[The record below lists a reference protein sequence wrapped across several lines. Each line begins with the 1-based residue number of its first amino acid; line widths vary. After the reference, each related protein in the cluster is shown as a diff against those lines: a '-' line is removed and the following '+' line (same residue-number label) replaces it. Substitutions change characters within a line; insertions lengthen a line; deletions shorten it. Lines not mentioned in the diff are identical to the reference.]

1 MGLNQKEIHMEQK
14 SKYEIEIENFRK
26 IFDDKKNMCIAIYG
40 IGRRTA
46 TLLPGITDYNI
57 TGLLDRDKN
66 NVGKELC
73 DIKVIPIDNIEEK
86 ADLIIIN
93 SDPSNYEIIFK
104 RISGKVTIP
113 VYYADG
119 RLACLSDK
127 DKSYEQNE
135 YWKSSYEELKDKID
149 QADIVSFDI
158 FDTLIMRK
166 IFSPEDVFRLL
177 GEKIKAELKLD
188 CNITGIRAQVAAK
201 CGPFATINEIY
212 EKIKKQIDLT
222 DKNISDI
229 MQLEKKTDMDLC
241 IARKDIAE
249 LYEYCIES
257 GKEVYLISDMYYTLQ
272 DIKRLLDKCGLSVI
286 DDRHIWISCEK
297 KKDKISGSL
306 WKEYSS
312 VVGKNA
318 KCIHIGD
325 NKIGDIEN
333 SKKYG
338 INSYYV
344 MSGKDMLMNSSLSE
358 LAANVNTVSDSIC
371 LGLVIAK
378 LFNSPFA
385 LCSTN
390 GKVSYDDSEIYGYC
404 VYGPLLEK
412 FLIWLY
418 YNSRKDGIDKLLFFA
433 RDGYFLEK
441 DYKIVSELLNDG
453 YKQDWCYLPISRRLI
468 YMATMKSE
476 DDLKR
481 VVAFPYVGTFADYM
495 KSRFEITV
503 TDATAEYNDRQ
514 INAVGDSQNI
524 LNWIQPYK
532 DKIMEQ
538 AKRERENYLDYL
550 KSDGDMQAGLSYGT
564 VDVGYYGTNQYY
576 LQRLT
581 GIKTKGY
588 CFYSCLSNKNEYVKY
603 ISMKGCFQYDK
614 DYDADE
620 SLIRKKAIY
629 VETFITAPNGMAKYI
644 DEENNVV
651 CENNKKSQQYF
662 SIKETV
668 NNGVVKF
675 ILDYLKYVEKNSLC
689 NNCTRSMKNRKISIE
704 DMIFDVSLKGKT
716 NISEDICLG
725 FWWDNDYVGK
735 RELKIEI

>member
-1 MGLNQKEIHMEQK
+1 MEQK

-26 IFDDKKNMCIAIYG
+26 IFDDKKNMRIAIYG

-104 RISGKVTIP
+104 RISGEVTIP

>member
-1 MGLNQKEIHMEQK
+1 MEQK
-14 SKYEIEIENFRK
+14 SKYDIEIENFRHNFSD
-26 IFDDKKNMCIAIYG
+26 IKNKRIAIYG
-40 IGRRTA
+40 MGRRSA
-46 TLLPGITDYNI
+46 TLLPGITDFNI
-57 TGLLDRDKN
+57 AGILDRDES

-73 DIKVIPIDNIEEK
+73 GIKVISIKNVEAAVDV
-86 ADLIIIN
+86 IIIN
-93 SDPSNYEIIFK
+93 SDPSNYEIIYK
-104 RISGKVTIP
+104 RIAKNITVP

-119 RLACLSDK
+119 RLACLSDE
-127 DKSYEQNE
+127 DTSYEQNE
-135 YWKSSYEELKDKID
+135 YWESSYKVLKDKID
-149 QADIVSFDI
+149 RADTVSFDI

-177 GEKIKAELKLD
+177 GEKVRTELKLD
-188 CNITGIRAQVAAK
+188 CEIAGIRAQAAAQ
-201 CGPFATINEIY
+201 CGSNATINEIY
-212 EKIKKQIDLT
+212 EQIKKSTNLT
-222 DKNISDI
+222 DTNIACI
-229 MQLEKKTDMDLC
+229 MQLEKDTDIDLC
-241 IARKDIAE
+241 IARRDIAD
-249 LYEYCIES
+249 LYEYCIKCK
-257 GKEVYLISDMYYTLQ
+257 KEVYLISDMYYTLQ
-272 DIKRLLDKCGLSVI
+272 DIKCIIDKCGVTI
-286 DDRHIWISCEK
+286 PDDEHIWISCEK
-297 KKDKISGSL
+297 KSDKVSGL
-306 WKEYSS
+306 IWKEYSEL
-312 VVGKNA
+312 VGKDI
-318 KCIHIGD
+318 KCLHIGD
-325 NKIGDIEN
+325 NKTGDVEN
-333 SKKYG
+333 PAKYG
-338 INSYYV
+338 IDSYYV
-344 MSGKDMLMNSSLSE
+344 MSAKDMLMNSSISK
-358 LAANVNTVSDSIC
+358 LASHVNTVSDSIC

>member
-1 MGLNQKEIHMEQK
+1 MEQK

>member
-1 MGLNQKEIHMEQK
+1 MEQK

-26 IFDDKKNMCIAIYG
+26 IFDDKKNMRIAIYG

-73 DIKVIPIDNIEEK
+73 DIKVIPIDNIEKE

-177 GEKIKAELKLD
+177 GEKVKAELKSD
-188 CNITGIRAQVAAK
+188 CNIAGIRAQVAAK

-297 KKDKISGSL
+297 KKDKISGSM
-306 WKEYSS
+306 WKKYMDMT
-312 VVGKNA
+312 GKA
-318 KCIHIGD
+318 RGHLHIGD
-325 NKIGDIEN
+325 NKISDIEN
-333 SKKYG
+333 AAKYG
-338 INSYYV
+338 INSYYI

-390 GKVSYDDSEIYGYC
+390 GKVSFDDSEIYGYC

-441 DYKIVSELLNDG
+441 DYKIVSELLDDG
-453 YKQDWCYLPISRRLI
+453 CKQDWCYLPISRRLI
-468 YMATMKSE
+468 YMASMENEE
-476 DDLKR
+476 DFKR
-481 VVAFPYVGTFADYM
+481 VVEFPYIGTFADYM
-495 KSRFEITV
+495 KSRFEIAV
-503 TDATAEYNDRQ
+503 TDATAQYNDRH
-514 INAVGDSQNI
+514 INAVGDSHNI
-524 LNWIQPYK
+524 LKWIQPYK
-532 DKIMEQ
+532 EKILQEAQ
-538 AKRERENYLDYL
+538 AERENYIKYL
-550 KSDGDMQAGLSYGT
+550 EIDGDMQKDLTYGT
-564 VDVGYYGTNQYY
+564 VDLGYYGTNQYY

-581 GIKTKGY
+581 NIKTKGY
-588 CFYSCLSNKNEYVKY
+588 CFYACLSKDNVYMKD
-603 ISMKGCFQYDK
+603 ISVDACFQYGI
-614 DYDADE
+614 DYTAE
-620 SLIRKKAIY
+620 KSLAKKKNMHI
-629 VETFITAPNGMAKYI
+629 ETFITAPHGMIKYI
-644 DEENNVV
+644 DNHGSRI
-651 CENNKKSQQYF
+651 CESDGKSQKYF
-662 SIKETV
+662 HIKEKV
-668 NNGVVKF
+668 NCGVVNF
-675 ILDYLKYVEKNSLC
+675 IKDYINIYKGVLAVNSEEYIKLMHDRKESLEDNLFYNMLNGMC
-689 NNCTRSMKNRKISIE
+689 NISKDI
-704 DMIFDVSLKGKT
+704 LKG
-716 NISEDICLG
+716 
-725 FWWDNDYVGK
+725 FYFDNDFVGGQ
-735 RELKIEI
+735 EIMLEICE

>member
-1 MGLNQKEIHMEQK
+1 MEQK

-249 LYEYCIES
+249 LYEYCIEF

-662 SIKETV
+662 SIRETV